1 MIMLNVELKIGTT
14 THFITSWSARH
25 ESQLLGGGVPSFW
38 LFFFVFLRQN
48 ENDR

>member
-25 ESQLLGGGVPSFW
+25 QSQLGGGVPSFW